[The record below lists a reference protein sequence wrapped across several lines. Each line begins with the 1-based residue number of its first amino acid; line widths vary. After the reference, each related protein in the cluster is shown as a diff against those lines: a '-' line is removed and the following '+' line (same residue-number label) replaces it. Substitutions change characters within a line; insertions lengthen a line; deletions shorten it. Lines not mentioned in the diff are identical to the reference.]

1 MIERLFVR
9 QINENHWQW
18 RKQLADGSWDDE
30 LHAGTLELLAEL
42 LPSISTPICLVVP
55 GSKVVARNVSV
66 GGTEKKHMAKLLP
79 FEMEEEIIDP
89 VEDLHF
95 CFGQV
100 EGERVNLFY
109 MRRDEFAEVLEEI
122 ELVSKEVLNVLPE
135 FALLN
140 LAEGAGTIVLD
151 GEMVLAKFSEGRGFA
166 AEINI
171 APLILASVAEELVL
185 NEAELNIVAES
196 EEALSILRS
205 CLPEQWLQEES
216 ISIAETEGFFWDCID
231 ASVLNKTLN
240 LRSGG
245 FARQLPFGRW
255 WNIWQKSAY
264 VAAAAFVLSMAVNFI
279 AYLDA
284 KSEGKQ
290 IREQIQTVYLQAVP
304 NGRKGDEE
312 NRLENILKNQGG
324 STTGEPSNLVP
335 MLSGLT
341 KAMMKQE
348 DIQVSNFRYSGDQR
362 ELQVNIEIKG
372 LDELGRFRELL
383 ADSGIESGSP
393 RTSRQG
399 EIYQA
404 NLKLKEKQ

>member
-30 LHAGTLELLAEL
+30 IHAGTLELLAEL
-42 LPSISTPICLVVP
+42 LPSISTPVCLVVP
-55 GSKVVARNVSV
+55 GAKVVARNVSV
-66 GGTEKKHMAKLLP
+66 DGTEKKHLAKLLP

-100 EGERVNLFY
+100 ENDRVNLFY
-109 MRRDEFAEVLEEI
+109 MHNDEFSELLEEI

-151 GEMVLAKFSEGRGFA
+151 GELVIAKFGEGLGFA
-166 AEINI
+166 VEINI
-171 APLILASVAEELVL
+171 APMILASLAEDL
-185 NEAELNIVAES
+185 NISDSELNLVAES

-205 CLPEQWLQEES
+205 CLPESWLQDAT
-216 ISIAETEGFFWDCID
+216 ISIKESEGFYWDCID
-231 ASVLNKTLN
+231 ASALTNSLN

-245 FARQLPFGRW
+245 FARQLPFARW
-255 WNIWQKSAY
+255 WRVWQKSAY
-264 VAAAAFVLSMAVNFI
+264 VAAAAFVLSLIVNFA

-284 KSEGKQ
+284 KSEGKN

-324 STTGEPSNLVP
+324 ASLGEPSNLVP
-335 MLSGLT
+335 MLTGLT
-341 KAMMKQE
+341 KAMTQQE
-348 DIQVSNFRYSGDQR
+348 DIQVSNFRYSGEQR
-362 ELQVNIEIKG
+362 ELQVNIEVKG
-372 LDELGRFRELL
+372 LSELGRFRELL
-383 ADSGIESGSP
+383 AETGLESGSP